1 MGRSLGDL
9 FWRITG
15 DTSQFDKS
23 VKDTRTEA
31 QKLDKVAT
39 KSFGSI
45 KLSSIAMGVATS
57 AVFIKTI
64 GFLKD
69 SAIAAIN
76 AQETF
81 SKFDAV
87 FSQMGSAAESAAM
100 QFKDSFDLAE
110 VTAKKMIADTGN
122 ILTGFGATQSQ
133 ALDLSVAVNSLAS
146 DLASF
151 TNYTG
156 GAEGA
161 SQALTRAMLGE
172 RESLKLLGI
181 VIREEDI
188 NIKLAAKGQKD
199 LTGNALNLA
208 KAQATLE
215 IATEQGKN
223 AIGDYARTHDSAANT
238 LKRAKEATTE
248 LQVQIGTALSPSV
261 SLLGDLWGTVA
272 SELAKV
278 IQKRNELRDAE
289 KAAGTEED
297 TTEKK
302 IIRLQEEDKL
312 LSQRIAKAKQYSQ
325 YVTAESIKES
335 EVYQKAIQSKI
346 KGLQLQMQYENA
358 ASNQKKEAQRRVEEW
373 NEKEQEEKAR
383 NDELAA
389 QRSAIQ
395 QEFLAETARQFWMTE
410 NGLQTEEEERQNVIS
425 AIRAQINA
433 MYAYAQAT
441 GDTSIISST
450 AMQEALAQLEE
461 MQTTLDDTQGKTVS
475 FLENLRENYVTI
487 MGEITGALGD
497 LFSAMYEKE
506 SATIDAQLQK
516 RLEAEG
522 LAGENKIERLE
533 RERDAA
539 RAIGDEVTASEKD
552 AEARRLKIE
561 EEFAKKKAEVKY
573 KADLAQ
579 WKLTLA
585 MTVAEGAKAIQV
597 AAGSAP
603 WPFNLP
609 AIAYAT
615 GISGLQLAAVKMAQ
629 PKMPEL
635 ASGGIAEPTNGGAIV
650 RVAENGS
657 GEVLFNT
664 GESGQAFIDQMGN
677 AIAQRLSVPVVLEI
691 DGERLATVVVKPINN
706 GRVRLNV

>member
-31 QKLDKVAT
+31 QKLDKDAT

-81 SKFDAV
+81 SKFDVV

-133 ALDLSVAVNSLAS
+133 ALDLSVAVNSLGA

-188 NIKLAAKGQKD
+188 NVKLAAKGQKD

-223 AIGDYARTHDSAANT
+223 AIGDYARTHDSASNT

-272 SELAKV
+272 TELAKV

-346 KGLQLQMQYENA
+346 KGLQLQMQFENA
-358 ASNQKKEAQRRVEEW
+358 ASNQKEEAQRRVEEW
-373 NEKEQEEKAR
+373 NASNEKKEADELEHIKSIAEEKKAI
-383 NDELAA
+383 NDEYLA
-389 QRSAIQ
+389 Q
-395 QEFLAETARQFWMTE
+395 AEELNWKVSEGLMTE
-410 NGLQTEEEERQNVIS
+410 
-425 AIRAQINA
+425 
-433 MYAYAQAT
+433 
-441 GDTSIISST
+441 
-450 AMQEALAQLEE
+450 
-461 MQTTLDDTQGKTVS
+461 
-475 FLENLRENYVTI
+475 
-487 MGEITGALGD
+487 
-497 LFSAMYEKE
+497 
-506 SATIDAQLQK
+506 
-516 RLEAEG
+516 
-522 LAGENKIERLE
+522 IE
-533 RERDAA
+533 ERDAL
-539 RAIGDEVTASEKD
+539 RAAAEDQIQSLYDLYVKTGDQSILSSEAMLQAIANTERFGDTVTDVSE
-552 AEARRLKIE
+552 
-561 EEFAKKKAEVKY
+561 
-573 KADLAQ
+573 LAVIN
-579 WKLTLA
+579 L
-585 MTVAEGAKAIQV
+585 KAITELGMKRV
-597 AAGSAP
+597 VTGFEDIGEAIAAGSAG
-603 WPFNLP
+603 WNDFAKMAFKAFAAVIR
-609 AIAYAT
+609 AIAAELFALAWTNVLEYNYA
-615 GISGLQLAAVKMAQ
+615 QAAIGFAESAAAYTAAGVVEGYAGQ
-629 PKMPEL
+629 F
-635 ASGGIAEPTNGGAIV
+635 ANGGIVPGDSYTGDKLIA
-650 RVAENGS
+650 RVNS
-657 GEVLFNT
+657 GEEIITADDPRHSNNAGKEISITVNT
-664 GESGQAFIDQMGN
+664 I
-677 AIAQRLSVPVVLEI
+677 L
-691 DGERLATVVVKPINN
+691 DGEIVAKNTAKYYND